1 MFVIE
6 LTINFFNVIFFFFF
20 RYNEN
25 IHTAVKFAILYTNFD
40 GEKKE
45 KET

>member
-6 LTINFFNVIFFFFF
+6 LTINFFNVIFFFF
-20 RYNEN
+20 RY
-25 IHTAVKFAILYTNFD
+25 TAVEFAILYTNFD